1 MTVTPARVA
10 PSRVAERAPWPA
22 LSHTRRGHQR
32 RDEEG
37 SALVEVVWLGV
48 LLLLPMLWIVLSVF
62 EVQRGAFGV
71 EAAARSA
78 ARAYVLAGDDATG
91 RQRAEAAARQA
102 LADQGLEEAPLEI
115 RVDCTVPADCHSG
128 TSVVTV
134 VIGTRVDLPFL
145 PDLLGA
151 GEPSFALDAAH
162 SVPVGRYQEVSV
174 P

>member
-1 MTVTPARVA
+1 MTVTPARVD
-10 PSRVAERAPWPA
+10 PSRVAQRGPSTA

-102 LADQGLEEAPLEI
+102 LADQGLEEAPLEV

>member
-1 MTVTPARVA
+1 MTATPARVA
-10 PSRVAERAPWPA
+10 QRGPWHA
-22 LSHTRRGHQR
+22 LDHARRGEQ
-32 RDEEG
+32 G

-102 LADQGLEEAPLEI
+102 LADQGLEEAPLEV

>member
-1 MTVTPARVA
+1 MIGRFLGRFPRIIASFILGALAVSAWQATV
-10 PSRVAERAPWPA
+10 
-22 LSHTRRGHQR
+22 
-32 RDEEG
+32 
-37 SALVEVVWLGV
+37 
-48 LLLLPMLWIVLSVF
+48 
-62 EVQRGAFGV
+62 
-71 EAAARSA
+71 
-78 ARAYVLAGDDATG
+78 YVDTVIGP
-91 RQRAEAAARQA
+91 REAAARQA
-102 LADQGLEEAPLEI
+102 LADQGLEDAPLEV

>member
-1 MTVTPARVA
+1 MTATPARVA
-10 PSRVAERAPWPA
+10 QRGPWPG
-22 LSHTRRGHQR
+22 LSYTRRGHHR
-32 RDEEG
+32 RGEQG

-62 EVQRGAFGV
+62 EVQRGALGV

-102 LADQGLEEAPLEI
+102 LADQGLEEAPLEV

>member
-1 MTVTPARVA
+1 MSPAPARVA
-10 PSRVAERAPWPA
+10 QRGPWTAP
-22 LSHTRRGHQR
+22 SHTRGSRTR
-32 RDEEG
+32 RDEAG

-102 LADQGLEEAPLEI
+102 LTDQGLEEAPLEI
-115 RVDCTVPADCHSG
+115 RVDCTVPAACHSG

>member
-22 LSHTRRGHQR
+22 LSHTRRGHHR

-102 LADQGLEEAPLEI
+102 LTDQGLEEAPLEI